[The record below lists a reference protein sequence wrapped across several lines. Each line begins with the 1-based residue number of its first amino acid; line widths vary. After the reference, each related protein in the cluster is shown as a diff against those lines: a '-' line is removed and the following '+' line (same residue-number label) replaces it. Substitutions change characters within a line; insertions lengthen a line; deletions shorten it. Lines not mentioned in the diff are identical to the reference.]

1 MELVVILVVH
11 EYDISLTKPILN
23 QTPSIEK
30 NRMKKIQTKSMFP
43 IHHKKTLVE
52 HPPKIQ

>member
-1 MELVVILVVH
+1 MILVVH

-30 NRMKKIQTKSMFP
+30 NRMKKNTNK
-43 IHHKKTLVE
+43 IHVSNTSQENHL
-52 HPPKIQ
+52 